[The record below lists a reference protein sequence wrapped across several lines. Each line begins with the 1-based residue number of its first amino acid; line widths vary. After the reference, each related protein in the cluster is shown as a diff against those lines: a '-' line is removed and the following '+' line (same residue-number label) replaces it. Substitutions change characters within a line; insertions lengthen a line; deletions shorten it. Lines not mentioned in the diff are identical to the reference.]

1 MKKIGLI
8 LPVALFIL
16 AAALPVLAQS
26 GCVDSPE
33 NPTLV
38 LGLIA
43 SAAGIGFVQVRNRLQ
58 SRKRSRSRDR

>member
-8 LPVALFIL
+8 LPVALL
-16 AAALPVLAQS
+16 TMAAALPALGQS

-43 SAAGIGFVQVRNRLQ
+43 SAAGIGFVQVSNRLK
-58 SRKRSRSRDR
+58 SRKRSKDQ